1 MELAIAKPYTWQD
14 YLQLS
19 DDDRYELINGDFY
32 AMSPAPTRQHQD
44 ISFDF
49 SGQLWPQLRNHPCSA
64 YAAPFD
70 VRLPGKKE
78 NAESSTTILQPDIS
92 IICDQDKLDDHGCVG
107 PPDFVAEIISPSTA
121 VHDNITKTTIYELAG
136 VREYW
141 IIHPID
147 KLIIVRILDEAGVFI
162 PPKFIEGKGSLALT
176 VLPEL
181 IIDLDLLFGNDN
193 KE

>member
-1 MELAIAKPYTWQD
+1 MELAVPKPYTWQD

-19 DDDRYELINGDFY
+19 DDDRYELINGYFY
-32 AMSPAPTRQHQD
+32 AMSPAPTRQHQG
-44 ISFDF
+44 ISGEF
-49 SGQLWPQLRNHPCSA
+49 SRQICNQLLDHPCSA
-64 YAAPFD
+64 YSAPFD

-78 NAESSTTILQPDIS
+78 NAQSSTTILQPDIS
-92 IICDQDKLDDHGCVG
+92 IICDRNKLDDHGCVG

-141 IIHPID
+141 IIHPMD
-147 KLIIVRILDEAGVFI
+147 KLIIVRILDENGVFI

-181 IIDLDLLFGNDN
+181 IIDLDLLFENDI
-193 KE
+193 EE